1 MIFRKEKGM
10 EITGIQNQNFMLRGR
25 NTATGDNK
33 ITDCLASNPF
43 LVQQLQNPNT
53 RKEVRERALAQKN
66 GAIASGNSAN
76 FDIFSGLY
84 ELTNLLESSPMQ
96 DTFVSSAKEKKPEQG
111 LSGAL
116 SNLGEDF
123 LFA

>member
-10 EITGIQNQNFMLRGR
+10 EINRIQDSNFLLNGR
-25 NTATGDNK
+25 NIATGENK
-33 ITDCLASNPF
+33 ISDGLASNPF
-43 LVQQLQNPNT
+43 LVQELQNPNL
-53 RKEVRERALAQKN
+53 RREVRVRALAQKN
-66 GAIASGNSAN
+66 GAIASGNITK

-84 ELTNLLESSPMQ
+84 ELTNMLESSPVQ
-96 DTFVSSAKEKKPEQG
+96 DTFVSSAKEKKSEKE
-111 LSGAL
+111 LSSAL

>member
-10 EITGIQNQNFMLRGR
+10 EIQSIQNSNFMLKGR
-25 NTATGDNK
+25 NTAIGDNK

-43 LVQQLQNPNT
+43 LVQQLRNPET

-84 ELTNLLESSPMQ
+84 ELTNLLESSPAK
-96 DTFVSSAKEKKPEQG
+96 DTFISSSKEKEKNE
-111 LSGAL
+111 LSGDVF
-116 SNLGEDF
+116 NLRDDF